1 LSIYGARGLQAF
13 DLPLLTKYSNPNLI
27 RLENDY
33 TTLER
38 TIKLT
43 R

>member
-1 LSIYGARGLQAF
+1 LIYLYS
-13 DLPLLTKYSNPNLI
+13 LTTQTLTMI

-38 TIKLT
+38 MIKLT

>member
-1 LSIYGARGLQAF
+1 LIYLHS
-13 DLPLLTKYSNPNLI
+13 LTTQTLTMI
-27 RLENDY
+27 ELEKDY

-38 TIKLT
+38 MIKLS

>member
-1 LSIYGARGLQAF
+1 LIYLYS
-13 DLPLLTKYSNPNLI
+13 LTTQTLTMI